1 MAAVAGRVTQC
12 LRRIRPPHTSLI
24 QGTVGVWSAAHKLE
38 GLHVSAVGE
47 QLLGLGFGVRGVG
60 LTGYRVDR

>member
-1 MAAVAGRVTQC
+1 M
-12 LRRIRPPHTSLI
+12 
-24 QGTVGVWSAAHKLE
+24 GVWSAAHKLE